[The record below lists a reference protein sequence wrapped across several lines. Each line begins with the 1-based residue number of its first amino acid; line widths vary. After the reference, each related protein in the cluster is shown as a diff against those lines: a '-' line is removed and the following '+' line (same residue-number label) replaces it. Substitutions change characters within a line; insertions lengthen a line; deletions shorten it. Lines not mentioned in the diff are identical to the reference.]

1 LEAISLLLS
10 IVEMVGMD
18 EAADC
23 EEVCMGNNFLVV
35 IICFLKLVASSCS
48 AHWHEEQYHKA
59 SLCSSHGRR
68 QRNFGVPKKL
78 VPVLNLYIT
87 KLPRRMREE
96 HPEAQTRLTR
106 FRQHTVMWRTYSF
119 RIVIKLLSKKDRTA
133 SFLTMTVVVH
143 GLTTYTQ
150 PRRTSK
156 SSWRSGNMIKGHQVI
171 DKHVVQTLVGH
182 HCLPAMH

>member
-1 LEAISLLLS
+1 
-10 IVEMVGMD
+10 VRMD

-96 HPEAQTRLTR
+96 HPEAQQDLQDSGST
-106 FRQHTVMWRTYSF
+106 
-119 RIVIKLLSKKDRTA
+119 LLCG
-133 SFLTMTVVVH
+133 
-143 GLTTYTQ
+143 GLTHFAL
-150 PRRTSK
+150 
-156 SSWRSGNMIKGHQVI
+156 SSNCCQRKTGQLHSSQ
-171 DKHVVQTLVGH
+171 
-182 HCLPAMH
+182 